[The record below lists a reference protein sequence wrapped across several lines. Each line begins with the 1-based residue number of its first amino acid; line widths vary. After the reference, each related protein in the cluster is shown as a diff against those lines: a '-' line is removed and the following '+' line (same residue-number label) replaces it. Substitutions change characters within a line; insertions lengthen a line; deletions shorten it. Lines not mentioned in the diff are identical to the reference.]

1 MSFERGW
8 RSRSPREYGLDR
20 HRHSAGA
27 GRPTVEFP
35 AETGYPH
42 RKSPVPHQR
51 PGFGRSDCRVEVTRP
66 GFPLTTHSYRHSVPR
81 MHNVVNR
88 LLTDS
93 SYRGPQALVRSLQTG
108 SEHALP
114 RGVCRSER
122 ENGRVGVAAV
132 MVCRRSEENA
142 ADVGY
147 YHTEMYYMNAC
158 DSAQTRPSTWA

>member
-1 MSFERGW
+1 MS
-8 RSRSPREYGLDR
+8 SHKCGLDR
-20 HRHSAGA
+20 HRHSAGV
-27 GRPTVEFP
+27 GRPAVGYP
-35 AETGYPH
+35 AETGDPH

-81 MHNVVNR
+81 LHNVVNR

-93 SYRGPQALVRSLQTG
+93 SYQALQALVRSLQTG

-114 RGVCRSER
+114 PGVCRLE
-122 ENGRVGVAAV
+122 GRIDVLRVAAV

-147 YHTEMYYMNAC
+147 YHTEMYYMVES
-158 DSAQTRPSTWA
+158 DFAQTRPSTWARSI